1 MDRSIRQMYDRR
13 VDCLER
19 NEENWS
25 NHVVAYVRFYY
36 MPSMKFM

>member
-19 NEENWS
+19 NEETGQIMLLLMCGFILCP
-25 NHVVAYVRFYY
+25 V
-36 MPSMKFM
+36 